1 MLTSIILV
9 MKKSNDIPPTYFY
22 LCIAI
27 IVISYLGFPGMQ
39 IIGFPENLPGFAVT
53 ALGVALTAWTW
64 KLFLKHNTPDSF
76 APPKYLVREGPF
88 RFSRNPMYLG
98 MGILLL
104 GLAVASGNLISF
116 ISPAV
121 FFIVMH
127 VRFIPFEEKRMEK
140 TFGRKYLDYKKKVRR
155 WL

>member
-1 MLTSIILV
+1 
-9 MKKSNDIPPTYFY
+9 MKKSKDIPPTYFY

-27 IVISYLGFPGMQ
+27 VVVSWLAFPGMQ
-39 IIGFPENLPGFAVT
+39 VVGFPESLLGLAVT
-53 ALGVALTAWTW
+53 ALGAALTFWPW
-64 KLFLKHNTPDSF
+64 KLFMKHNTPESF
-76 APPKYLVREGPF
+76 KPSTYLVKEGPF

-98 MGILLL
+98 MVMFLL

-127 VRFIPFEEKRMEK
+127 VRFIPFEEERMK
-140 TFGRKYLDYKKKVRR
+140 KPFGEKYLDYKKRVRR
-155 WL
+155 WI